1 MLTGSTSNTASNPH
15 DLDQGTPAPWTEPLA
30 RPGTSGHEP
39 PPGLTARPPRAGGSR
54 RFGNVLAAMQPRR
67 ATLPQMQVQG
77 PASQVSPTGPA
88 AVTASPA
95 LDPKHH
101 AHLRQRMHMYE
112 AVNDGIQQRLEDGTM
127 DLPAHGRRD
136 LMALH
141 QSIQEIK
148 ALLPQLLDG
157 KAPPGNGEFGPLHAA
172 SRYLVLELQARQ
184 SLRELLV
191 DQPRHLLPM
200 LDDMNSL
207 GYVAAD
213 LQTVLATNRQM
224 FQAAAPEVCGYVE
237 SLAKALKEDS
247 RHSLR
252 EAELQRDILGL
263 LGSAAQGFAQ
273 ERMDHHRHSAGGWLG
288 RHHGGPKVSRAAG
301 LVGMDVVTP
310 QIYGLKIEGELK
322 ANFGEYFDIQ
332 AVGEKQVEL
341 SLRPGVAGRMS
352 TQALLQELEFM
363 NDMLGKR
370 RDRETVKAA
379 IKASP
384 DLQWVQQDGQDRLAL
399 TPAALARIRAAG
411 AEDAALSMAPQRR
424 LQIRLAHTADGVKL
438 SELKAALIATFREDL
453 RQLDARADNVCNP
466 LAALTRAKAD
476 LIDPLM
482 EDLIACPDAPRM
494 LARLDQAIAA
504 HDTLW
509 QGSWLAHD
517 GGSTA
522 SLLADMRAAVQRYAQ
537 DPE

>member
-1 MLTGSTSNTASNPH
+1 MLTGSPSNTAPRSH
-15 DLDQGTPAPWTEPLA
+15 DRGPGTPAHRADPLA
-30 RPGTSGHEP
+30 RPGPLALEP
-39 PPGLTARPPRAGGSR
+39 PPGLPARPPRAGGSK
-54 RFGNVLAAMQPRR
+54 RFGDVLAAMPPRR
-67 ATLPQMQVQG
+67 ATLPQVPG
-77 PASQVSPTGPA
+77 PAELNPPAGPDA
-88 AVTASPA
+88 STAKPA
-95 LDPKHH
+95 LASRHH
-101 AHLRQRMHMYE
+101 EPLRQRMHMYK
-112 AVNDGIQQRLEDGTM
+112 AVNDGIQQRLEDGAM

-136 LMALH
+136 LMTLH
-141 QSIQEIK
+141 RSIQEIE
-148 ALLPQLLDG
+148 ALMPNLLDG
-157 KAPPGNGEFGPLHAA
+157 KTPPGGSEFAPLHAV

-224 FQAAAPEVCGYVE
+224 FQTTAPEVCGYME
-237 SLAKALKEDS
+237 SLARELKEDS
-247 RHSLR
+247 RQSLR
-252 EAELQRDILGL
+252 EAEVQRDILGL

-288 RHHGGPKVSRAAG
+288 RHHGGPRVSRAAG
-301 LVGMDVVTP
+301 LVGMGVVTP

-322 ANFGEYFDIQ
+322 ANFGEYFDVQ
-332 AVGEKQVEL
+332 AFGEKQVEL
-341 SLRPGVAGRMS
+341 SLKPGVSGRVS

-384 DLQWVQQDGQDRLAL
+384 DLQWVRQDGQDRLAL
-399 TPAALARIRAAG
+399 TPAALARIAANG
-411 AEDAALSMAPQRR
+411 AEDTALEMAPQRR
-424 LQIRLAHTADGVKL
+424 LQMRLARTADGVKL
-438 SELKAALIATFREDL
+438 SELKAALVATFRDDL
-453 RQLDARADNVCNP
+453 RQLDARADALCNP
-466 LAALTRAKAD
+466 AAGLTRAKAD
-476 LIDPLM
+476 LIDTLM
-482 EDLIACPDAPRM
+482 DDLIASPDAPRM
-494 LARLDQAIAA
+494 LARLDQAIAE

-509 QGSWLAHD
+509 QGSWLAKD

-522 SLLADMRAAVQRYAQ
+522 VLLADMRTAVQRYAQ

>member
-1 MLTGSTSNTASNPH
+1 MLTGSTSNSSPTPH
-15 DLDQGTPAPWTEPLA
+15 DLGLGIPAQLAEPLA
-30 RPGTSGHEP
+30 RPGPSSLEP
-39 PPGLTARPPRAGGSR
+39 PPGLSARAPRAGGSK
-54 RFGNVLAAMQPRR
+54 RFGDVLAALHPRR
-67 ATLPQMQVQG
+67 ATLPQAQVQAQVQS
-77 PASQVSPTGPA
+77 PASLNPA
-88 AVTASPA
+88 TKPA

-101 AHLRQRMHMYE
+101 DSLRQRMHMYK
-112 AVNDGIQQRLEDGTM
+112 AVNDGIQQRLEDGAM
-127 DLPAHGRRD
+127 DLPPHGRRD

-141 QSIQEIK
+141 QSIQEIE
-148 ALLPQLLDG
+148 ALMPHLLDG
-157 KAPPGNGEFGPLHAA
+157 KAPPGSSEFAPLHAV

-213 LQTVLATNRQM
+213 LGTVLEKNRQM
-224 FQAAAPEVCGYVE
+224 FQTTAPEVCDYVE
-237 SLAKALKEDS
+237 SLAKDLKDDS
-247 RHSLR
+247 SRTLR
-252 EAELQRDILGL
+252 EAEVQRDILGL

-332 AVGEKQVEL
+332 AFGEKQVEL
-341 SLRPGVAGRMS
+341 SLRPGVPGRVS

-363 NDMLGKR
+363 NDMLGMR

-384 DLQWVQQDGQDRLAL
+384 DLQWVRQDGQDRLAL
-399 TPAALARIRAAG
+399 TPAALARISAGG
-411 AEDAALSMAPQRR
+411 AEDAALDVAPQRR

-438 SELKAALIATFREDL
+438 SELKAALVATFREDL
-453 RQLDARADNVCNP
+453 QQLDARADTLCNP
-466 LAALTRAKAD
+466 LAALTHAKAD
-476 LIDPLM
+476 LIDTLM
-482 EDLIACPDAPRM
+482 NDLIASPDAPHM

-522 SLLADMRAAVQRYAQ
+522 GLLADMRAAVQRYAQ

>member
-1 MLTGSTSNTASNPH
+1 MALKPH
-15 DLDQGTPAPWTEPLA
+15 
-30 RPGTSGHEP
+30 
-39 PPGLTARPPRAGGSR
+39 PGLPARPPRLDGSK
-54 RFGNVLAAMQPRR
+54 RFGDVLVTMQPRR
-67 ATLPQMQVQG
+67 ATLPQVPG
-77 PASQVSPTGPA
+77 PAELNPPAGPD
-88 AVTASPA
+88 VGTAKPA
-95 LDPKHH
+95 LAPRHH
-101 AHLRQRMHMYE
+101 APLRQRMHMYK
-112 AVNDGIQQRLEDGTM
+112 AVNDGIQKRLEDGAM
-127 DLPAHGRRD
+127 DLPARGRRD

-141 QSIQEIK
+141 RSIQEIE
-148 ALLPQLLDG
+148 ALVPHLLDG
-157 KAPPGNGEFGPLHAA
+157 KAPPGGSEFAPLHAV
-172 SRYLVLELQARQ
+172 SRYLMLELQARQ

-224 FQAAAPEVCGYVE
+224 FQTTAPEVCGYVE
-237 SLAKALKEDS
+237 SLAQELKEDS
-247 RHSLR
+247 RQSLR
-252 EAELQRDILGL
+252 EAEVQRDILGL

-301 LVGMDVVTP
+301 LLGMDVVTP

-322 ANFGEYFDIQ
+322 ANFGEYFDVQ
-332 AVGEKQVEL
+332 TFGEKQVEL
-341 SLRPGVAGRMS
+341 SLKPGVPGCVS

-384 DLQWVQQDGQDRLAL
+384 DLQWVRQDGQDRLAL
-399 TPAALARIRAAG
+399 TPAALARISANG
-411 AEDAALSMAPQRR
+411 AEDATLQVAPQRR
-424 LQIRLAHTADGVKL
+424 LQMRLARTADSVKL
-438 SELKAALIATFREDL
+438 SELKAALVATFRDDL
-453 RQLDARADNVCNP
+453 QQLEARADALCNP
-466 LAALTRAKAD
+466 MARLTRAKAD
-476 LIDPLM
+476 LIDTLM
-482 EDLIACPDAPRM
+482 DELIASPDAPSM
-494 LARLDQAIAA
+494 LARLDQAIAE
-504 HDTLW
+504 HDLLW

-522 SLLADMRAAVQRYAQ
+522 GLLADMRAAVQRYAQ